1 MKIAVIGST
10 MMDIVS
16 YMDRMPEGG
25 ETRRVEGFHIA
36 SGGKGANQAIAAA
49 KLGAD
54 VVMMTAVGDDMFG
67 EQSRKNFQNHH
78 IDMSLVK
85 TAKDTSNGIATIVV
99 ERSGQNRI
107 LINPGANEKL
117 TPADIE
123 KAGAELAACGLFVL
137 QLEVPLETVYAAIR
151 FAKKHGIKVL
161 LNPAPASRE
170 LSLDMACQCDFFVP
184 NETELSILVNKPVNT
199 VAQVQEAAKS
209 LVAQGLTNVIVTM
222 GSRGS
227 LLVTAEETQLVPSL
241 KVDAVDS
248 TGAGDAFIGCFVD
261 TYARTQD
268 VLGSMQRA
276 SQYAALSV
284 TRKGTQNSYAD
295 AREFAAFLDA

>member
-137 QLEVPLETVYAAIR
+137 QLEVPLETVYAAIH

-184 NETELSILVNKPVNT
+184 NETELSILVNKPVDT

>member
-16 YMDRMPEGG
+16 YTDTMPQAG
-25 ETRRVEGFHIA
+25 ETRRVSGFLIA
-36 SGGKGANQAIAAA
+36 SGGKRANQAIAAA

-67 EQSRKNFQNHH
+67 EQSLKNFRKNH
-78 IDMSLVK
+78 IDTSLVK
-85 TAKDTSNGIATIVV
+85 TAEGTSNGIATIIV
-99 ERSGQNRI
+99 EASGQNRI

-117 TPADIE
+117 CPADIE
-123 KAGAELAACGLFVL
+123 AAGEALAECGLFVL

-151 FAKKHGIKVL
+151 FAKAHGIKVL

-170 LSLDMACQCDFFVP
+170 LSLEMACQCDFFVP
-184 NETELSILVNKPVNT
+184 NETELSILVDKPVDT
-199 VAQVQEAAKS
+199 VEQVREAAKS
-209 LVAQGLTNVIVTM
+209 LVERGLTNVIVTM

-261 TYARTQD
+261 TYARTGD

-276 SQYAALSV
+276 SKYAALSV
-284 TRKGTQNSYAD
+284 TRKGTQDSYAD
-295 AREFAAFLDA
+295 TEEFAAFLDA

>member
-16 YMDRMPEGG
+16 YTDEMPQAG
-25 ETRRVEGFHIA
+25 ETRRVNGFHIA

-49 KLGAD
+49 QRGAE
-54 VVMMTAVGDDMFG
+54 VVMRTAVGDDRVG
-67 EQSRKNFQNHH
+67 ERSRRNSQDHH

-85 TAKDTSNGIATIVV
+85 TAEGTSNGIATIVV
-99 ERSGQNRI
+99 DATGQNRI

-117 TPADIE
+117 SPADIE
-123 KAGAELAACGLFVL
+123 AAGDELSTCGLFVL

-151 FAKKHGIKVL
+151 FAKAHGIKVL
-161 LNPAPASRE
+161 LNPAPASRD

-184 NETELSILVNKPVNT
+184 NETELSILVDKPVDT
-199 VAQVQEAAKS
+199 VEQVREAAES
-209 LVAQGLTNVIVTM
+209 LVERGLTNVIVTM

-227 LLVTAEETQLVPSL
+227 LLVTSEETQLVPSL

-261 TYARTQD
+261 TYARTED

-276 SQYAALSV
+276 SRYAALSV
-284 TRKGTQNSYAD
+284 TRKGTQDSYAD